1 MKKIDRSSLKNV
13 LKEIVR
19 CILYCFPIQKNKIVL
34 VNFKGKGYGDNP
46 KYIAEEIMRQQLP
59 WKMVWLV
66 RGNAINVPYFIRKV
80 NLDGLKAF
88 YELSTAKFLVSN
100 AKNNVP
106 TNYLT
111 RKKKNQLYL
120 QTWHGDF
127 GPKYIEKEIED
138 TFSPGYLARSKTD
151 SAATNAVL
159 SGNEFF
165 TTVLKESFWLPDRCE
180 ILEYG
185 IPRNDI
191 YFRGEEERNRLKLQ
205 MGFSLD
211 DHILLYAPTFR
222 DDHDLSCYSIDL
234 ERARESLSKL
244 GGGSSWKVIVRLHPN
259 ISSETAMFQ
268 YNDSIIDGSSW
279 SDQQELC
286 MVSDCLIT
294 DYSSIF
300 ADFLLMR
307 KPVFLFATDL
317 EKYADKSAGRG
328 LRDLYYHLPFALC
341 RNQQELEASIES
353 FIEKDYRNNVEAYML
368 EYYRTFD
375 DGHASERVVNYL
387 KTKQ

>member
-1 MKKIDRSSLKNV
+1 MKIINRSSLKNV
-13 LKEIVR
+13 LKEIIRSV
-19 CILYCFPIQKNKIVL
+19 LYCFPIQKNKIVF
-34 VNFKGKGYGDNP
+34 VNYKGKGYGDNP
-46 KYIAEEIMRQQLP
+46 KYIAEEILRQQLP
-59 WKMVWLV
+59 WRMIWLI
-66 RGNAINVPYFIRKV
+66 RGNVVNVPGCIKKV

-100 AKNNVP
+100 CKNNVP

-138 TFSPGYLARSKTD
+138 TFSPGYLARSKVD

-165 TTVLKESFWLPDRCE
+165 STVLEASFWLPKKCE

-191 YFRGEEERNRLKLQ
+191 YFRGDEERDQLKLKL
-205 MGFSLD
+205 GFSLD

-222 DDHDLSCYSIDL
+222 DDYDLSCYSIDL
-234 ERARESLSKL
+234 ERVRGLLSKRDC
-244 GGGSSWKVIVRLHPN
+244 GSPWKVIVRLHPN
-259 ISSETAMFQ
+259 ISSETGLFH
-268 YNDSIIDGSSW
+268 YNDNIINGSFW

-286 MVSDCLIT
+286 MISDFLIT

-341 RNQQELEASIES
+341 RNQQELETSIES
-353 FIEKDYRNNVEAYML
+353 FNEEEFRKKVEAFML

-387 KTKQ
+387 KTNQ

>member
-1 MKKIDRSSLKNV
+1 MKKIDRSSLKSV

-66 RGNAINVPYFIRKV
+66 RGNAINVPYYIRKV
-80 NLDGLKAF
+80 NLDGLNAF

-106 TNYLT
+106 INYLT

-191 YFRGEEERNRLKLQ
+191 YFRGDEERNRLKLQ

-259 ISSETAMFQ
+259 ISSETALFQ
-268 YNDSIIDGSSW
+268 YNDCIINGSSW

-353 FIEKDYRNNVEAYML
+353 FIEKDYRKNVETYML

-387 KTKQ
+387 KTRQ